1 LLKKY
6 LDTREFCDLKKAQ
19 APFGDSAK
27 MYLKLRKKG
36 VKVKSMMD
44 CLVAEAAI
52 ENHLFLLHNDKDFTR
67 ISGHFLLNMWSA

>member
-1 LLKKY
+1 
-6 LDTREFCDLKKAQ
+6 
-19 APFGDSAK
+19 

-44 CLVAEAAI
+44 CLVARAAI

-67 ISGHFLLNMWSA
+67 ISGHFILKMWSA